1 MRSLRKELI
10 YSSIGS
16 LFVNVARAG
25 LAFILAVVLARFM
38 GPSEYGAYSFAFAIL
53 MIVAIPAQVG
63 IPQLIVRETAKAQAN
78 QDWELMRGL
87 WRWGN
92 FAVAGFSVLGLLFA
106 TAVVVLLMQL
116 GSNAGRLTIIAT
128 GIALIP
134 LIALTAV
141 RSSCI
146 RGLRRVVIGQL
157 PDGVLRPIIF
167 LGMIGGYLITSEEG
181 ALYSAESVM
190 GLHVVA
196 ATCSLILATLIL
208 LKIRPKELSQVGVR
222 RYESKAW
229 RKAVIPLAMIT
240 GLHLINNYADLVILG
255 IFRQDEEVGIY
266 RAVFQVALLVVFG
279 LQALNQVLHPH
290 FARIYTAKDML
301 KLQRLVTLSARGILI
316 LALPPALILVFF
328 GGPLLELIFGDQ
340 YKLGALA
347 LSILVIG
354 HLANAAFGSVGALL
368 NMTGHER
375 ETVRGLGIAIFVNI
389 LLNFIL
395 VPLWGM
401 DGAAIAT
408 STSFLIWN
416 FILRK
421 AVWRHLSIESSALGN
436 GKRKLL

>member
-1 MRSLRKELI
+1 MSRLRKKLLQG
-10 YSSIGS
+10 SIGS

-25 LAFILAVVLARFM
+25 LAFILAVVLARFL
-38 GPSEYGAYSFAFAIL
+38 GPSEYGSYSFAFAIL
-53 MIVAIPAQVG
+53 MLVAIPAQVG
-63 IPQLIVRETAKAQAN
+63 VPQLMVRETAKAQAK

-106 TAVVVLLMQL
+106 IAVVVLLMQL
-116 GSNAGRLTIIAT
+116 GSNTGRLSIVVT

-146 RGLRRVVIGQL
+146 RGLHRVVIGQL

-167 LGMIGGYLITSEEG
+167 LGMVGGYFFASDSGEFF
-181 ALYSAESVM
+181 SAESMM
-190 GLHVVA
+190 GIHVIA
-196 ATCSLILATLIL
+196 AACSFIIASLIL
-208 LKIRPKELSQVGVR
+208 LKIKPKELSQVVVLR
-222 RYESKAW
+222 DESNAW
-229 RKAVIPLAMIT
+229 RKAVIPLAIIT

-255 IFRQDEEVGIY
+255 IFRPDGEVGIY

-279 LQALNQVLHPH
+279 LQAINQVLHPH
-290 FARIYTAKDML
+290 FARIYTARDMP

-328 GGPLLELIFGDQ
+328 GGLLMEWIFGYQ
-340 YKLGALA
+340 YKSGALA

-354 HLANAAFGSVGALL
+354 QLANAAFGSVGALL

-375 ETVRGLGIAIFVNI
+375 DTVRGLGIAISVNI
-389 LLNFIL
+389 LLNLIL
-395 VPLWGM
+395 IPLWGM
-401 DGAAIAT
+401 EGAAIAT
-408 STSFLIWN
+408 STSLLIWN

-421 AVWRHLSIESSALGN
+421 AVWRRLSIESSALGYR
-436 GKRKLL
+436 KRKTL